1 MLLQISEPNSTDNTA
16 RERKRGL
23 GIDLGTTN
31 SLVATKSEQ
40 GVDVIADASGARLVP
55 SVVNFNGDVTVGAA
69 ALELAVSDVRNTVLS
84 AKRFMGRSRDDLSEA
99 QLLGLAATDAL
110 AFDTSDGPK
119 TPVEVSSEILRALAT
134 RARDSLEEQ
143 EEGVV
148 ITVPAYFD
156 DRQRQATRQAAELA
170 GLNVL
175 RLLNEPTAAA
185 VAYGLDETIAE
196 SSVVAVYDLGGGTF
210 DISILRMERGLL
222 RVLATGGDSAL
233 GGDDFDEVIVSWM
246 IDQWGLVDL
255 TREHQRRLTV
265 MARAIKERLSDSS
278 EVVIEA
284 SGEFADL
291 EDLPVTR
298 ESSLRSRRVSS
309 TER

>member
-1 MLLQISEPNSTDNTA
+1 
-16 RERKRGL
+16 
-23 GIDLGTTN
+23 
-31 SLVATKSEQ
+31 
-40 GVDVIADASGARLVP
+40 
-55 SVVNFNGDVTVGAA
+55 
-69 ALELAVSDVRNTVLS
+69 
-84 AKRFMGRSRDDLSEA
+84 MGRSRDDLSEA

-110 AFDTSDGPK
+110 AFDTGDGPK
-119 TPVEVSSEILRALAT
+119 TPVEVSSEILRALAA

-233 GGDDFDEVIVSWM
+233 GGDDFDDLIVSWI

-255 TREHQRRLTV
+255 TREHQR
-265 MARAIKERLSDSS
+265 LSL
-278 EVVIEA
+278 IHI
-284 SGEFADL
+284 
-291 EDLPVTR
+291 
-298 ESSLRSRRVSS
+298 
-309 TER
+309 